1 MSLIKGNHAGLGGSG
16 APGGA
21 LGSFYSHTINQ
32 SLRFERGD
40 TAYLGKTFGSAAS
53 SGQIYTFSFWAKPC
67 GDYGTVQT
75 ILSSINAG
83 AGTGSYE
90 FAMNGTGDLTINV
103 EQIYSNPLGAV

>member
-21 LGSFYSHTINQ
+21 LASSSIYSHPINQ

-53 SGQIYTFSFWAKPC
+53 SNQIYTFSFWAKPC
-67 GDYGTVQT
+67 GDYGTVQN
-75 ILSSINAG
+75 ILSSIN
-83 AGTGSYE
+83 
-90 FAMNGTGDLTINV
+90 
-103 EQIYSNPLGAV
+103 